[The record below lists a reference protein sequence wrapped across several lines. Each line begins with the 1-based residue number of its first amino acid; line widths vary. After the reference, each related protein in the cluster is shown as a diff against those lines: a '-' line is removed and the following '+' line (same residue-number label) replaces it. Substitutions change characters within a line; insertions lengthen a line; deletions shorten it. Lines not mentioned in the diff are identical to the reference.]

1 MTIFSISCLLLNLTN
16 GYSILHNIK
25 VANGLILDSNL
36 IFSTVV
42 PLTLLIFL
50 ILTIYKSVECMS
62 EIEETSNI
70 VSKIF
75 NLKLN
80 LELEEMFRTFSR
92 QIFHR
97 NRKVKCGFFVI
108 DWTLL
113 QKVCYYK
120 YSRNPRVYNFRSRNS
135 RIVNSRIWKLEDCT
149 CDNPKNCNE

>member
-1 MTIFSISCLLLNLTN
+1 MLWILLILHSRSRYLRSYQDNPPGIFFIANLKFQMTIFSITSLLLNLIN

-36 IFSTVV
+36 IFSIVV

-80 LELEEMFRTFSR
+80 LELEEMFRTFSC

-97 NRKVKCGFFVI
+97 SRKVRSGFFVI

-113 QKVCYYK
+113 QKVWR
-120 YSRNPRVYNFRSRNS
+120 RN
-135 RIVNSRIWKLEDCT
+135 L
-149 CDNPKNCNE
+149 

>member
-1 MTIFSISCLLLNLTN
+1 MTIFSISCLLVNLTN
-16 GYSILHNIK
+16 CYSILHKIK
-25 VANGLILDSNL
+25 VEDGLILDF
-36 IFSTVV
+36 IFFSAIIV
-42 PLTLLIFL
+42 PL
-50 ILTIYKSVECMS
+50 ILMAFFITVIYKSVECMS

-97 NRKVKCGFFVI
+97 NRKVKSGFFVI

-113 QKVCYYK
+113 QKVWRNLKFCNGFYY
-120 YSRNPRVYNFRSRNS
+120 
-135 RIVNSRIWKLEDCT
+135 
-149 CDNPKNCNE
+149 